1 MKKLILSATVLMV
14 LAAMSPAPIRD
25 RRELRVEP
33 EKSQSQRAAEQNL
46 MLRGEVGGVPE
57 RTENFNAP
65 SIQQES
71 NAAAATVAGANKS
84 VDGANKS
91 AQKGADTVKAA
102 SKALESKKQEGP
114 LRFLWAIFA
123 VVAVVGIFQ
132 AFRTW
137 ANKNLPDA
145 PKGFT
150 PRD

>member
-1 MKKLILSATVLMV
+1 MKKLILSASVLMV

-25 RRELRVEP
+25 RRELRIEP

-46 MLRGEVGGVPE
+46 MYKGEVGSVPE

-71 NAAAATVAGANKS
+71 NVAAQTVAGANSS
-84 VDGANKS
+84 VDGKKS
-91 AQKGADTVKAA
+91 AQKASETVKAA
-102 SKALESKKQEGP
+102 SKAMEAKKNEGP
-114 LRFLWAIFA
+114 MRFVWAIFA
-123 VVAVVGIFQ
+123 IVAALGIFQ

-145 PKGFT
+145 PKGFN
-150 PRD
+150 PKD